1 MMALVELVA
10 LAPVSQ
16 VAAFVQ
22 LVLLQLAV
30 ATLELMVR
38 GALMACARGGDGDAL
53 ALPAA
58 MRALGRLHRVF
69 VDSCGPVV
77 EPAFVGALA
86 PGHQRLLGSAT

>member
-38 GALMACARGGDGDAL
+38 GALMAGGDGDAL

-58 MRALGRLHRVF
+58 KRALGRLHLVF
-69 VDSCGPVV
+69 VDFCGPVV